1 MRVRVIGAGVTGLAV
16 ATELV
21 SAGVDVDVFDRGP
34 SLGRDASS
42 WLAGGMLAPFC
53 EGEAAPSVITVAG
66 CNAADWWQ
74 AHVPDVQRQGTLVVA
89 AGRDEADLARFARL
103 TQHHDALS
111 PTQIDALEPSLAGRF
126 RRGLYFRDEAH
137 LDPRRALCA
146 LHDGLRDKGVR
157 FHFGQDGRGHSGLS
171 IDCRGWA
178 ARDVLPELRPVKGEM
193 IVLHSAD
200 ITLSRP
206 VRLLHPRLPLYVV
219 PRGEGRFMIGAT
231 MLESSDRHRVS
242 ARAVAGLINAAYSL
256 HPAFGDAELVEYG
269 ADIRPAFPDNTPRIQ
284 RIGDTIHVNGVFR
297 HGFLLAPD
305 LARKVRQMV
314 LPDLQTGDPR

>member
-16 ATELV
+16 AIELA
-21 SAGVDVDVFDRGP
+21 SAGVEVDVFDRGA

-53 EGEAAPSVITVAG
+53 EGEAAPEVLTVAG
-66 CNAADWWQ
+66 RSAADWWQ
-74 AHVPDVQRQGTLVVA
+74 AHVPDVHRRGTLVLA
-89 AGRDEADLARFARL
+89 AARDGADLARFARL
-103 TQHHDALS
+103 TQQHDTVTEA
-111 PTQIDALEPSLAGRF
+111 QIDTLEPALAGRF
-126 RRGLYFRDEAH
+126 RRGLFFRDEAH

-146 LHDGLRDKGVR
+146 LHDGLRDKRVR
-157 FHFGQDGRGHSGLS
+157 FHFGKDGLGQNGVS

-178 ARDVLPELRPVKGEM
+178 AHDVLPDLRPVKGEM
-193 IVLHSAD
+193 IVLRSAD

-219 PRGEGRFMIGAT
+219 PRGDGRFMIGAT

-256 HPAFGDAELVEYG
+256 HPAFGEAELVEYG
-269 ADIRPAFPDNTPRIQ
+269 ADIRPAFPNNIPRIQ

-314 LPDLQTGDPR
+314 LPDTQTGDQA